1 MSGENIS
8 MQHKHFSLLIVLL
21 IALILLACGKKDK
34 NDTLSTMGSLSYKT
48 VHFEKTAGNCDHP
61 DSSCA
66 RISIAYP
73 EIQKAPT
80 EAAKEEINR
89 FIQNSVLKSGFS
101 GETAPSVEVLM
112 AEFIDQYKS
121 VDRDFPGYPNYKWVD
136 EKEMKVLYSNADVA
150 SFSLAEQAFTGGA
163 HGLSTVL
170 YYNFDL
176 QDGKQL
182 ALSNLFVP
190 GYEDELIHIGEIQFR
205 KVKQLPTGEKL
216 SSAGFWF
223 ENDNF
228 KLNDNFAI
236 TKAGLAFYYNSY
248 EIGPYAMGPTELLL
262 PYENLKM
269 IIPNEGVLS
278 KFIQN

>member
-1 MSGENIS
+1 MP

-21 IALILLACGKKDK
+21 IPLILFACSKKDT
-34 NDTLSTMGSLSYKT
+34 NDTLSTMGSLSYQT
-48 VHFEKTAGNCDHP
+48 VHFEKTAGDCDHP

-66 RISIAYP
+66 RISIDYP

-80 EAAKEEINR
+80 ETAKETINQ
-89 FIQNSVLKSGFS
+89 FILSRILKSGFS
-101 GETAPSVEVLM
+101 GETATSVEALM
-112 AEFIDQYKS
+112 AEFIDQYNS
-121 VDRDFPGYPNYKWVD
+121 VDRDFPNYPNYKWVD
-136 EKEMKVLYSNADVA
+136 EKEMKVLYSDADAA
-150 SFSLAEQAFTGGA
+150 SFSLEEQAYTGGA
-163 HGLSTVL
+163 HGLSTVY

-176 QDGKQL
+176 QSGKQL
-182 ALSNLFVP
+182 ALSDLFVP
-190 GYEDELIHIGEIQFR
+190 NYADELNRVGEIQFR
-205 KVKQLPTGEKL
+205 KEKQLSAGEKL

-223 ENDNF
+223 DNDNF